1 MKISNSLQKHWE
13 VFGTGTLHKEI
24 LGIEDINSSCLKE
37 KKTLFKQYVST
48 YSSMHVPPVRIYLYT
63 DGVYKDAKKLKIQY
77 MDNENIEKRY
87 VWLFIHTA
95 SVIFNNIRVTLVE
108 ENTPILSKNLSAIRL
123 IYSLILDEYLF
134 HKSRLIDSILM
145 KVYSPNVMESKNILP
160 IITESINKIMAPNII
175 SQMELKINAW
185 TSLVHSLPMVRPS
198 AYILNYM
205 CLSIPRY
212 FGNRILSRMLLS
224 NLSVIAEHLQKNVLL
239 AEGNVERVECLD
251 LFKKDRN
258 NLYRIEE
265 IIVTLLALKPYMLE
279 VFADDNLL
287 SIEEKIPLNIRIGLI
302 ALFFQWRQ
310 VSSKYALFYS
320 LIKTPIEKLNEE
332 LLSGNMH
339 VMCKEEHMK
348 HAAQIRQKL
357 YAVIQNI
364 KKVYMVRHKDS
375 FYYFMIE
382 RMESFYQIVKKE
394 YTYNA

>member
-1 MKISNSLQKHWE
+1 MKISSSLQKHWE
-13 VFGTGTLHKEI
+13 VFGTGALHKEI

-37 KKTLFKQYVST
+37 KKTLFNEYVST
-48 YSSMHVPPVRIYLYT
+48 YSLMHVTPVRIYLYT
-63 DGVYKDAKKLKIQY
+63 NGVYKDAEKLKIQY
-77 MDNENIEKRY
+77 ADNENIEKRY
-87 VWLFIHTA
+87 VWLFVHTA
-95 SVIFNNIRVTLVE
+95 SVIFNNTRVRMVE
-108 ENTPILSKNLSAIRL
+108 ENTFTLSKNLSAIRL
-123 IYSLILDEYLF
+123 IYSLILDEYLL

-145 KVYSPNVMESKNILP
+145 KVYNPNIMESKSILP

-185 TSLVHSLPMVRPS
+185 TSLVHSLPIVRPS

-212 FGNRILSRMLLS
+212 FSNRILSRMLLS
-224 NLSVIAEHLQKNVLL
+224 NLSIIVAHLQKNVFLT
-239 AEGNVERVECLD
+239 EDDVESVECLD
-251 LFKKDRN
+251 LFKKDKN

-265 IIVTLLALKPYMLE
+265 IIVTLLTLKPYILE
-279 VFADDNLL
+279 MFTDDSLL
-287 SIEEKIPLNIRIGLI
+287 TIEEKIPLNIRIGLI
-302 ALFFQWRQ
+302 ALFSQWRQ

-332 LLSGNMH
+332 LLSGDMLE
-339 VMCKEEHMK
+339 MCQEEHIK
-348 HAAQIRQKL
+348 RAAQIHQKV

-394 YTYNA
+394 YI